1 MQIQVCTT
9 HHPATEEQ
17 HAVVQHKTSGVCR
30 AILLCFWQNAS
41 DDSKKTIHVLA
52 RHWLANEIPNLVWRF
67 YKFQIVSHVVLRLK
81 RTTFEMGLS
90 SSFQSPCTPTSIKRL
105 LHMHTHSIPDY
116 MFVPVEDE
124 SIHFL
129 HANSR
134 VLILLPLPSHLKQH
148 SP

>member
-1 MQIQVCTT
+1 MY
-9 HHPATEEQ
+9 HPPPGNRRATCSSPTQDILCVSCDSFVLLAKCIRRFKEDDEE
-17 HAVVQHKTSGVCR
+17 K
-30 AILLCFWQNAS
+30 
-41 DDSKKTIHVLA
+41 IHVLA

-67 YKFQIVSHVVLRLK
+67 HKFQIVSHVVLRLK

-90 SSFQSPCTPTSIKRL
+90 SSFQSPCTPTNIKRL